1 MTIRDIIIKYTDEF
15 SEISD
20 SPRLDIEVMLMK
32 ALGDV
37 DKLYLHMNLNKEID
51 EEKLAEIEKMAE
63 ERKSGRPVAYIIGNR
78 EFMGLDFY
86 VQEGVLI
93 PRPDTE
99 TLVDEIIRI
108 CSEEEYKQK
117 DRIDILD
124 IGTGSGAIT
133 VSLSYYIKNSFVK
146 SFDISDTALELSL
159 IHI

>member
-51 EEKLAEIEKMAE
+51 EKKLAEIEKMAE

-78 EFMGLDFY
+78 EFMG
-86 VQEGVLI
+86 
-93 PRPDTE
+93 
-99 TLVDEIIRI
+99 
-108 CSEEEYKQK
+108 
-117 DRIDILD
+117 
-124 IGTGSGAIT
+124 A
-133 VSLSYYIKNSFVK
+133 
-146 SFDISDTALELSL
+146 
-159 IHI
+159 